1 LGKRVNTLSSA
12 LHFCYIQREKYKDMN
27 NEEMERG
34 IEFLLKSQA
43 NFEARHAAFEARQA
57 EFEARQVV
65 FEAQL
70 EQTNQKLEVMVETHT
85 EFARF
90 VRSFMESQGELNQSL
105 RETVRALTLVQ
116 ARTDERLSDLESR
129 SS

>member
-1 LGKRVNTLSSA
+1 MT
-12 LHFCYIQREKYKDMN
+12 

-43 NFEARHAAFEARQA
+43 NFEARQA
-57 EFEARQVV
+57 S

-70 EQTNQKLEVMVETHT
+70 AQTSRQIEVMAKTHT
-85 EFARF
+85 EFTRF
-90 VRSFMESQGELNQSL
+90 VRDHIAAQSELNQSL
-105 RETVRALTLVQ
+105 RETVRALTLAQ
-116 ARTDERLSDLESR
+116 ARTDERVSDLEGG